1 MHLTEEEVPS
11 FQLKFSFQSNM
22 AFMIAVFI
30 LSCALAWAI
39 RDHRRRLIE
48 ISSEEQEDRLYL
60 VVLAVLF
67 LVCIM
72 GSYYAFN
79 KTKLDSQGRVV
90 SSNALVDELWNSYRS
105 FRENMDTQAR
115 SWPPYQPN
123 LPVQMPIPGSHL
135 LDKAIHHKDDPD
147 THYHLMAWAVFTLM
161 VLFSLW
167 YFYPRQ
173 TPTTISPPKS
183 FKSGRSTRGGG
194 GGGVGGG
201 GTDPASGPTESPAVS
216 AALAPTAP
224 TTATASRT
232 VPTRGGASG
241 DKGIASSKGSLPR
254 KPTSPVRSNLRS
266 PRKLMMS
273 PKSLPKAKS
282 SAKKILPKHK
292 GSI

>member
-1 MHLTEEEVPS
+1 MHLTDEEVPS

-60 VVLAVLF
+60 VILAVLF

-115 SWPPYQPN
+115 SWPPYQPD
-123 LPVQMPIPGSHL
+123 LPVQMPIPGSQL

-161 VLFSLW
+161 ALFSLW

-194 GGGVGGG
+194 GGGG
-201 GTDPASGPTESPAVS
+201 GTAPASEPTESPAVS
-216 AALAPTAP
+216 SASAPTAP
-224 TTATASRT
+224 TTAAASRT
-232 VPTRGGASG
+232 VPIRGGASG
-241 DKGIASSKGSLPR
+241 DKGIPTSKGSLPR
-254 KPTSPVRSNLRS
+254 KHTSPVRSNLRS
-266 PRKLMMS
+266 PRRLMMS
-273 PKSLPKAKS
+273 PKSLPKTKS
-282 SAKKILPKHK
+282 SVKKILPKHK